1 MSEVPFAYWAGVSFV
16 FGAIVGSF
24 LNVVIWRLP
33 RRESLLHPG
42 SHCPHC
48 NRALAAYENVPLF
61 SYLALRGRCRTCRAS
76 ISWRYFAVELLTAT
90 VFLVIYLKFGPHV
103 ETVAYCLFAAA
114 LIAAF
119 FTDLATF
126 LIPDELNTFALLV
139 GVGLDVW
146 GIAAHAP
153 GHALIWGWL
162 PRSIGG
168 AVICAGVFVFIQII
182 GFLLFRKNAMGDG
195 DVKLARAIGAMLP
208 LSQAFVSFFLAIA
221 VGAVL
226 GVATIVFQSMSERKA
241 AAAAVGDNTASDA
254 DIEEADLEEVSIPE
268 LLFFGVIYLTFFDLL
283 LQLGRWARIKPLER
297 LANTIDPT
305 DGLEEEDPFVPA
317 PRQIPFGPYMVL
329 GAFLAVFIGDR
340 IVDWY
345 LVFAHIRPPAG

>member
-1 MSEVPFAYWAGVSFV
+1 MSGVPFAYWAVVSFV

-48 NRALAAYENVPLF
+48 NRALAAFENVPLF
-61 SYLALRGRCRTCRAS
+61 SYLALRGRCRTCKAP
-76 ISWRYFAVELLTAT
+76 ISWRYFAVELLTAA

-103 ETVAYCLFAAA
+103 ETIAYCLFAAA

-146 GIAAHAP
+146 GIATHAQ

-226 GVATIVFQSMSERKA
+226 GVATIVFQALQERKSA
-241 AAAAVGDNTASDA
+241 AALAAESTDSDEDRDA
-254 DIEEADLEEVSIPE
+254 EDLDEGSIPE
-268 LLFFGVIYLTFFDLL
+268 LLFYGLVYLTFFDLI
-283 LQLGRWARIKPLER
+283 LQFGRWAKIKPIAR
-297 LANTIDPT
+297 IANAIDPT
-305 DGLEEEDPFVPA
+305 DGPDEEEPFVPA
-317 PRQIPFGPYMVL
+317 PRQIPFGPSMVL
-329 GAFLAVFIGDR
+329 GAFLAVFVGDR
-340 IVDWY
+340 IVQWY
-345 LVFAHIRPPAG
+345 LTFAHILPPAG